1 VGRGGL
7 RPCHW
12 MATCILFHA
21 LLFLTVLEVPQPL
34 QLNEN
39 ERRLPG
45 AAPYRRRRCNGCA
58 GGGRHVIPA
67 PVTSPG
73 HLKRAEADLTRPG
86 MSRARNITRQTF
98 RQGRAARLGQRMAL
112 SLHGMKGCGPRRR
125 PFGARNFSTGG
136 DMKHVPVMNLVEQGY
151 FWPGTSLLRN
161 LVRNLGEDGPLQ
173 ESIQDLLSLLTLH
186 LLASRN

>member
-1 VGRGGL
+1 
-7 RPCHW
+7 
-12 MATCILFHA
+12 MATCVLFHA

-34 QLNEN
+34 QLSEN
-39 ERRLPG
+39 IRRLPG

-86 MSRARNITRQTF
+86 MSRARNITRQTA
-98 RQGRAARLGQRMAL
+98 REGRAARLGQRMAL
-112 SLHGMKGCGPRRR
+112 SLHGMNGCGPRRR
-125 PFGARNFSTGG
+125 PFGARNFSMGG